1 MKTLKTLFLLF
12 FIANIGF
19 AGDNP
24 QIVKIKTSAVCGM
37 CKRKIEKNLVFEK
50 GIEDVNLDI
59 PSKIVTVKFNSKKT
73 SIAEI
78 KKIIANTGYD
88 ADEVTSNPE
97 AYEKLS
103 SCCKKDLPVHN

>member
-1 MKTLKTLFLLF
+1 MRILKTVFILLF
-12 FIANIGF
+12 VANLGF

-24 QIVKIKTSAVCGM
+24 QVVKIKTSAVCGM
-37 CKRKIEKNLVFEK
+37 CKRKIEKNLAYEK

-59 PSKIVTVKFNSKKT
+59 PSKILTVKFNSKKT
-73 SIAEI
+73 SITEI

-88 ADEVTSNPE
+88 ADEVVSEPA

-103 SCCKKDLPVHN
+103 SCCKKDLAVHH